1 MISILEHLISLN
13 LQLNECRMNFAF
25 PFKAGFH
32 SLMEYSKIELRLNS
46 VVGYLAGETEEQRQ
60 LEILG
65 TDIA

>member
-1 MISILEHLISLN
+1 MSAGRISHLDV
-13 LQLNECRMNFAF
+13 
-25 PFKAGFH
+25 KAGSY